1 MKGTGV
7 QKLSQKI
14 LLSFVSLLFLT
25 MLWGF
30 NNATITVNLEIHLRY
45 FVEYFEFKFNFVC
58 LHHIYGITVMPT
70 DLAGVKTLTA
80 FPSEASA
87 AVVT

>member
-1 MKGTGV
+1 
-7 QKLSQKI
+7 
-14 LLSFVSLLFLT
+14 
-25 MLWGF
+25 MLWVF
-30 NNATITVNLEIHLRY
+30 KNATITVNLEIHLRY
-45 FVEYFEFKFNFVC
+45 FVENLEFKFNFVC

-70 DLAGVKTLTA
+70 DLAGVKTLPA